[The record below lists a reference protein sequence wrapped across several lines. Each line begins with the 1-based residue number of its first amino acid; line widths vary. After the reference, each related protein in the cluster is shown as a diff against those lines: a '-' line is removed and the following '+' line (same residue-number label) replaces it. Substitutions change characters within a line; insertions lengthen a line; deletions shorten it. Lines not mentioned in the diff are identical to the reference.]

1 MDLSLIRSAI
11 AQVYDAVG
19 SHGSRPPSGMGVPT
33 GGALARHLGY
43 PEEAL
48 DRVPPTIL
56 EAFVGAD
63 ALAPRVS
70 GCPGD
75 VVLDLGC
82 GAGLDAWLLA
92 LLGYRVVA
100 ADASAPMLGR
110 LAHAAR
116 AADRPSGA
124 AVCAL
129 KAELPALPVRGGAA
143 DWVLLNGVANLVADR
158 GALWGEVCR
167 VLAPGGRLLAAD
179 LVALGSVPPEVRAMP
194 EAWAWCLGGAP
205 DLAEWEAEL
214 EDAGLVGVR
223 VTVLEDLSPLGR
235 ARVEAE
241 RPGGCRSLPR
251 ALPCDGNEP

>member
-1 MDLSLIRSAI
+1 MDLRLFRAAT

-19 SHGSRPPSGMGVPT
+19 SHGSRPPSGLDVPT

-48 DRVPPTIL
+48 DRVPPSIL

-70 GCPGD
+70 GCPGE

-92 LLGYRVVA
+92 RVGYRVVA

-129 KAELPALPVRGGAA
+129 RAELPVLPVRGGAA

-158 GALWGEVCR
+158 GALWGEVYR

-194 EAWAWCLGGAP
+194 EAWAWCLGGAL
-205 DLAEWEAEL
+205 DAAGWKVEL
-214 EDAGLVGVR
+214 EGVGLADVR
-223 VTVLEDLSPLGR
+223 VTILEEFPPLAR

-241 RPGGCRSLPR
+241 RPGGCRSFPL
-251 ALPCDGNEP
+251 ALRCPGSEP